1 MTLAQL
7 RVFVA
12 VAERQHL
19 TRAAEALHVAQSAV
33 SRSILTL
40 EDEYQVRLF
49 DRVGRGIRLSPTGTA
64 FLGEA
69 RAVLVRVEQAAQVL
83 RAFGAAPAPH

>member
-33 SRSILTL
+33 SRSIVTL
-40 EDEYQVRLF
+40 EEEYQVRLF
-49 DRVGRGIRLSPTGTA
+49 DRVGRGISLSPIGTA

-83 RAFGAAPAPH
+83 QAFGTAPAPR